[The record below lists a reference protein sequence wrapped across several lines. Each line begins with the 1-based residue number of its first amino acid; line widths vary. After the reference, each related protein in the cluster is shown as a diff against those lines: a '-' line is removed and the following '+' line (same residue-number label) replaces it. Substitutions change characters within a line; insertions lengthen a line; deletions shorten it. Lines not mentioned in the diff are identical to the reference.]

1 MQSQIIPTL
10 DAFSFALVQAFLC
23 ILKINSHKEMTPVI
37 FMSFILVLLKLLIER
52 AKNMNKPHAGVFF
65 FGGGGG
71 GGGDFPYWKQSSTSW
86 VSLNDF
92 STIYHVSLL

>member
-10 DAFSFALVQAFLC
+10 DAFSFALVQAFLF

-65 FGGGGG
+65 LGG